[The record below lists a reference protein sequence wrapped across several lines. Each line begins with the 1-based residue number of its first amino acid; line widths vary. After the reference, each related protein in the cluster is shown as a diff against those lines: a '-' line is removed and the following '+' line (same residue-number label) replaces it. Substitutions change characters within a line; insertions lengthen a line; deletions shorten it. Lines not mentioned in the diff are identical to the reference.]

1 MNVIQAVIFDLCK
14 PSGDLASFPGSPLSP
29 KKKGEPGN
37 EASVHAS
44 PDPFS
49 HERLISRLETTPGS
63 FLRAEEMNLNGP
75 SLLENGHRLDK
86 PNDAACSVRCMW

>member
-1 MNVIQAVIFDLCK
+1 MQVNAIQAVIFDLCK
-14 PSGDLASFPGSPLSP
+14 PTADLASFPGSPLAL

-63 FLRAEEMNLNGP
+63 FL
-75 SLLENGHRLDK
+75 
-86 PNDAACSVRCMW
+86 

>member
-49 HERLISRLETTPGS
+49 PERLILDLRL
-63 FLRAEEMNLNGP
+63 
-75 SLLENGHRLDK
+75 LLALSCELK
-86 PNDAACSVRCMW
+86 K